1 MSILPISTVR
11 TSSPLSHQRL
21 LAQLNE
27 DQLALQR
34 HFDQLSSGKKILS
47 ISDDPAAAGRIIT
60 LNRDIK
66 KSEQVVRNANA
77 TETFYDAADTSL
89 ATVNNALTQAR
100 GAAVTAAQNIISPDE
115 RAALAATIQ
124 ESLNSVLGAGN
135 NLFRDHKLVG
145 GILGKEQ
152 AYQLREGQIVFNG
165 LQAIGK
171 TDIGGGDP
179 ASLNVSGGEALGAG
193 EVFMQGGSLGAS
205 VERAT
210 RLVDLRQGEGV
221 TPGVLRIS
229 GGLEF
234 TDVDLRDAFT
244 IGDIADILN
253 EVEIEGRLLAATIL
267 PDGFRL
273 EYADGL
279 AGTLAVSD
287 QLGSETAQ
295 QLAISNPSGIK
306 APPLIGDGLTPRV
319 TENTRIVD
327 LAGGAGLDLTGGIRL
342 AQGDEVFDI
351 SFDDAVT
358 LGDILIAFN
367 RSGADVRAELDQA
380 GGAIRLRAL
389 RSGVDYSI
397 GENGGQAAENLR
409 IRSATEDTLLR
420 DLGKGVG
427 LRLNA
432 DTPDL
437 IIRRPDNVELQLN
450 LEGVESIGDVI
461 DLIRNHPSNQD
472 SRKVLV
478 DLNDIGNGIQ
488 LKAPPG
494 ALPLSV
500 RQTGVSDAGIRL
512 GLIPPG
518 QNEATG
524 SIVGAV
530 DTLIGVDYATRDAGG
545 ALDTLLR
552 MKKAVEAGDIPEIE
566 RLQAKLDVDLDRSS
580 RTRGRIGVWSR
591 NLDELRTTTEDR
603 IVDME
608 AFRSVEADADLAKV
622 ISDISQRQLALEASM
637 RLIGQTSQLTV
648 LNYL

>member
-500 RQTGVSDAGIRL
+500 RQTGVSDAGWIR
-512 GLIPPG
+512 
-518 QNEATG
+518 
-524 SIVGAV
+524 
-530 DTLIGVDYATRDAGG
+530 
-545 ALDTLLR
+545 
-552 MKKAVEAGDIPEIE
+552 
-566 RLQAKLDVDLDRSS
+566 
-580 RTRGRIGVWSR
+580 
-591 NLDELRTTTEDR
+591 
-603 IVDME
+603 
-608 AFRSVEADADLAKV
+608 
-622 ISDISQRQLALEASM
+622 
-637 RLIGQTSQLTV
+637 
-648 LNYL
+648 